1 MKPFSLR
8 SSDPYCLSAGL
19 QEGQTK
25 RTFKLSPRTKILTK
39 ESHFCDVQEQSS
51 DIPPQDQRQ
60 LSAQPELLTGLA
72 WTLVVLVRA
81 GVCEPLSG
89 RSYTNATTPPTERK
103 LSSPRVQA
111 VTLNT
116 VYFVQL
122 L

>member
-51 DIPPQDQRQ
+51 DPPPPGPA
-60 LSAQPELLTGLA
+60 SAVSTTRTADWTGLDPGG
-72 WTLVVLVRA
+72 A
-81 GVCEPLSG
+81 GSS
-89 RSYTNATTPPTERK
+89 RS
-103 LSSPRVQA
+103 V
-111 VTLNT
+111 
-116 VYFVQL
+116 
-122 L
+122 